1 MFRTLAEFRN
11 PDTFFGRFVAQ
22 FSLGFSACLVATAIT
37 FLMGR
42 GDLLM
47 AGIWSLGFSTLL
59 GLIRAKL
66 TSPGASFW
74 GSPFA
79 KSPPSS

>member
-1 MFRTLAEFRN
+1 MFQKIRGFRN

-22 FSLGFSACLVATAIT
+22 FALGFSACLVAVLVVYVA
-37 FLMGR
+37 GR
-42 GDLLM
+42 LDM
-47 AGIWSLGFSTLL
+47 AQAAIWSFGFSALF
-59 GLIRAKL
+59 GLIRAIL

-79 KSPPSS
+79 KPSQR

>member
-22 FSLGFSACLVATAIT
+22 FALAFSACLVATAIT
-37 FLMGR
+37 FLLGR

-66 TSPGASFW
+66 SGPGASFW
-74 GSPFA
+74 GSSFA